1 MVEQLAAGTIVQ
13 HEVEFLALEGERD
26 REKGEYGLKR
36 VFETHDEGMVH
47 AAEHATLGF
56 GVLDLVFVLDHRL
69 LEDFHRVD
77 LLLSLLTH
85 LEHLAETALADHFQN
100 IEALE
105 RHGRVVQLGIL
116 IAVVRIITTWTTS
129 VE

>member
-1 MVEQLAAGTIVQ
+1 MVDAAQ
-13 HEVEFLALEGERD
+13 
-26 REKGEYGLKR
+26 
-36 VFETHDEGMVH
+36 
-47 AAEHATLGF
+47 HATLRLR
-56 GVLDLVFVLDHRL
+56 VLYLVFLLYHRFAQH
-69 LEDFHRVD
+69 FHRVD